1 MKYISKSAN
10 TYYYKRK
17 IPNTQKNLTISLKTD
32 SLKEAKAI
40 VCIINPKII
49 QQIGM
54 LKMNWEEKLTYLQN
68 LMAEYVQEA
77 KIDYSAQRIAREER
91 YSYTTKKGINL
102 SGSHPKAIKKA
113 EKEVQEIV
121 FSKDE
126 KLRKSKYESII
137 KSSQMLNKFREA
149 EKILNDDEFKVRLVD
164 EVFKAE
170 IEMLANDRYENDS
183 RTNFKD
189 NLRLSENIPHNL
201 TETVQKLENTIKT
214 ISIPNQR
221 EVNTYNRYYELRARE
236 LADLFLN
243 QKKEEVKELNRYK
256 KILDIFLELIG
267 KEYLI
272 DVSAISMMSFVNDFK
287 NMPNENINGAK
298 AKLKGK
304 NYKEW
309 IELANNGT
317 LEKVSSTTT
326 KNKLININA
335 FLNYCVQMEYL
346 DKNRLDHSKIKTD
359 ENKKRKG
366 YRKEQLEAMLNSS
379 WYKESLELNLEKRPS
394 RVWLPLLYM
403 FTGARTNEMA
413 QLKISQ
419 IVERDGVLVL
429 NVKAEDDDQHL
440 KNESSKRKIPIHQ
453 TLIDLGFLD
462 FLERQKKKKSTLL
475 FDDLYYTQNKNY
487 GHSFGKA
494 FNKYKVQWLEPE
506 TIQKILSRQLLLDLH
521 SFRHSLTTALRKGRV
536 NPEHISILLGHKK
549 NQTAEYGEQ
558 SYAALFEEI
567 SKADYGLDFS
577 ELRTRISKFYKENK

>member
-10 TYYYKRK
+10 TYYFKRK
-17 IPNTQKNLTISLKTD
+17 IPCTQKNFTISLRTD
-32 SLKEAKAI
+32 SLVESNFI
-40 VCIINPKII
+40 VSIINPKF
-49 QQIGM
+49 QELG
-54 LKMNWEEKLTYLQN
+54 LLTMNWDEKLAYLQN
-68 LMAEYVQEA
+68 LISEYITEA
-77 KIDYSAQRIAREER
+77 KRDYSKQRVAREER
-91 YSYTTKKGINL
+91 YNYTTKKGINR
-102 SGSHPKAIKKA
+102 SGSHPKALEKAQKEIIEIIHSSDDKLKETHYNNIIEQSQMISQFKEAKIKLDDEEFQSRLMNEVLKA
-113 EKEVQEIV
+113 EWE
-121 FSKDE
+121 
-126 KLRKSKYESII
+126 LLESD
-137 KSSQMLNKFREA
+137 K
-149 EKILNDDEFKVRLVD
+149 
-164 EVFKAE
+164 
-170 IEMLANDRYENDS
+170 
-183 RTNFKD
+183 KD
-189 NLRLSENIPHNL
+189 NTERITPKNNLSLSENIPHNL

-214 ISIPNQR
+214 ISIPNQK
-221 EVNTYNRYYELRARE
+221 EVNTYNRYYELTARE

-243 QKKEEVKELNRYK
+243 QKKQEVKELNRYK
-256 KILDIFLELIG
+256 KILDVFLELTE
-267 KEYLI
+267 KEYLVDI
-272 DVSAISMMSFVNDFK
+272 SAISMMSFVNDFK
-287 NMPNENINGAK
+287 NMPNENIDGAK

-419 IVERDGVLVL
+419 IVVRDGVWVL

-440 KNESSKRKIPIHQ
+440 KNESSKRKIPIHK

-462 FLERQKKKKSTLL
+462 FLERQKKRKVTLL

-494 FNKYKVQWLEPE
+494 FNKHKVQWLEPE

-558 SYAALFEEI
+558 SYEALFEEI

-577 ELRTRISKFYKENK
+577 ELRARISKFYKDN